1 MYMACCSF
9 RLSSSSAATSSC
21 SCAGT
26 SIFNYDSTDIG
37 RAVTKVALALNS
49 FIQKTH
55 RTRSREQVQ
64 PLYRGKPGKARLGP
78 IPGRPASRSPIADA
92 SARVRA
98 PALLAACWAARE
110 GLAKKPVLE
119 LMVKPLD
126 WKVGPRMP
134 LAEPPKG
141 TPEPGRE
148 EGIEERA
155 EERDISKK
163 FQGLHAICT
172 IVNFKKNKAL
182 SAARGSAGVRAVG
195 AWGSSA

>member
-1 MYMACCSF
+1 MACCSL
-9 RLSSSSAATSSC
+9 RLSSSSAARQRPAAA
-21 SCAGT
+21 AGVTRTT
-26 SIFNYDSTDIG
+26 SIFNYDSTEIG

-119 LMVKPLD
+119 LMVLPLD
-126 WKVGPRMP
+126 WKVGPRTP

-163 FQGLHAICT
+163 FQGLHAIST

-182 SAARGSAGVRAVG
+182 SAARGGAGVQLPSG
-195 AWGSSA
+195 

>member
-1 MYMACCSF
+1 MYMACCSL
-9 RLSSSSAATSSC
+9 RLSSSSAARQRPAAA
-21 SCAGT
+21 AGT
-26 SIFNYDSTDIG
+26 SIFIYDSTEIG

-119 LMVKPLD
+119 LMVLPLD
-126 WKVGPRMP
+126 WKVGPRTP

-172 IVNFKKNKAL
+172 ILNFKKIKAL
-182 SAARGSAGVRAVG
+182 SAARGGAGVQLQSG
-195 AWGSSA
+195 